1 MTENAFNFTLKAL
14 FALKIFCPNFS
25 GDSLIRMLLSKFVTS
40 QTGKEITAIYIL
52 PNISRSKGNQVIKF
66 GPLIEYNIRNI
77 FLEKSYVKCG
87 RKTSPRPFY
96 EKSKSNIPLSNIL
109 KCRGLNNTLKLKC
122 WPLAFAL
129 YNLDLV
135 SLNHFLHDFRTKLF
149 FMLYSIN

>member
-25 GDSLIRMLLSKFVTS
+25 GDSLIRMLISKFVTS

-77 FLEKSYVKCG
+77 FHEEPHTKCG
-87 RKTSPRPFY
+87 GGTFLRPFPNR
-96 EKSKSNIPLSNIL
+96 SKLSIPLDQKPN
-109 KCRGLNNTLKLKC
+109 
-122 WPLAFAL
+122 
-129 YNLDLV
+129 V
-135 SLNHFLHDFRTKLF
+135 
-149 FMLYSIN
+149 LYSLYLF